1 MVGNETKRPDSNAAP
16 RREAA
21 VWFERIH
28 AEDVSTE
35 DIGEWQRWLASSPA
49 NRDAFGRIE
58 DFWRRAGELEK
69 PPWPTQ
75 FEIDVDTY
83 DGTAPVA
90 DWGRVPVRKRR
101 TYLWTLAASL
111 AAVAVSVA
119 VYSLVSRSISGSSDL
134 AVFETALGEHR
145 EIALPD
151 GTKALLGARSTMSV
165 DFTDEARNVVVDS
178 GEVFFTVV
186 RDRSRPFVVRAGAGT
201 ITAVGTSFNVENL
214 QGTVV
219 VTVAEGSVDVLSVR
233 APAAAPTEQSAEST
247 PAPVPRRVQ
256 AGERLAYG
264 KIATDVQPVDT
275 ERTLAWREGR
285 LEYMGDPLKLVIP
298 DVARYTDRQLVITDS
313 TVEEILYTGSVMT
326 DDVDDWLTSLSD
338 VFAIEVV
345 RVGDDRVL
353 LQARKPVERN
363 E

>member
-1 MVGNETKRPDSNAAP
+1 MVGNETKRPDSNGAS

-28 AEDVSTE
+28 TEDASTG
-35 DIGEWQRWLASSPA
+35 DIGEWQRWMASSRA
-49 NRDAFGRIE
+49 NQEAFGRIE
-58 DFWRRAGELEK
+58 DFWRSAGAIEK
-69 PPWPTQ
+69 PPWPTP
-75 FEIDVDTY
+75 FELEVDTY
-83 DGTAPVA
+83 DGSAPITAWRRGPL
-90 DWGRVPVRKRR
+90 RKRR
-101 TYLWTLAASL
+101 TYLWSLAASL
-111 AAVAVSVA
+111 AVFACAA
-119 VYSLVSRSISGSSDL
+119 LYLLLRGFSGPSEL
-134 AVFETALGEHR
+134 AVFETASREHR
-145 EIALPD
+145 SISLTD
-151 GTKALLGARSTMSV
+151 GTKVLLGAQSTMSV

-178 GEVFFTVV
+178 GEVFFTVA

-201 ITAVGTSFNVENL
+201 ITAVGTAFNVENL

-233 APAAAPTEQSAEST
+233 APAAAAGQGAEST

-264 KIATDVQPVDT
+264 KVATDVQPVDT

-298 DVARYTDRQLVITDS
+298 DVARYTDRQLVIADPRI
-313 TVEEILYTGSVMT
+313 EEILYTGSVMT
-326 DDVDDWLTSLSD
+326 DDVDDLLTSLSD
-338 VFAIEVV
+338 AFDIEVV
-345 RVGDDRVL
+345 RVGEDRIL
-353 LQARKPVERN
+353 LRMREPVERD